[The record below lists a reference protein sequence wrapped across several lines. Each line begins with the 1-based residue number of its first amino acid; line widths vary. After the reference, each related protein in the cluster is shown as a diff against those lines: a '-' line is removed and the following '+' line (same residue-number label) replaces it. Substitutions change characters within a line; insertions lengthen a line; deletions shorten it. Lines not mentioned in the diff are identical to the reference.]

1 MLKGKTKSGFVYQIA
16 DARLQNYELVEKISA
31 YEDNSLEL
39 PKVVNLLLGEEQTKK
54 LKDHLRTKDGL
65 VPVDAIGKEIAEI
78 FQEQAKLKKS

>member
-31 YEDNSLEL
+31 YEDNPLEL